1 MNTYYS
7 FWFRTILPIGY
18 DTNKEPQSDAER
30 LALETMNSIVRF
42 DPRYPN
48 EGICERYEAN
58 LKKLQKWDTHM
69 HGICLVGIFRN
80 SRDPFFTNQA
90 FMMILKNLNIII
102 KKPFRRAKRQLCTE
116 LQICIFSA
124 VNPIRTAKRKTE
136 RSKDLN
142 ICWRRQEQAF

>member
-1 MNTYYS
+1 MNMYYS
-7 FWFRTILPIGY
+7 FWFHTILPIGY
-18 DTNKEPQSDAER
+18 DANKEPQSDAER

-58 LKKLQKWDTHM
+58 LKKAAEMGYTYAWYLLGWYFQEQPQ
-69 HGICLVGIFRN
+69 
-80 SRDPFFTNQA
+80 PFFTNRA

-102 KKPFRRAKRQLCTE
+102 KKPFLQEKRQPCTE
-116 LQICIFSA
+116 LQTCIFSG